1 MGSHYVVDRDL
12 MLRESSDKGS
22 PVVRKLQV
30 GEAFEGVD
38 EPKEVRPDSKL
49 CLCARS
55 LEDGKKGWISFVA
68 GPQTP
73 VKPWVPKYVC
83 KAAVPFTSA
92 LTAQGADS
100 VRKGEVGETFEAI
113 EGPTLDASTGLR
125 RIRCAT
131 AADGIVGW
139 VTLRGSDGVAFLEVA

>member
-1 MGSHYVVDRDL
+1 VVDREL
-12 MLRESSDKGS
+12 TLREGSDAGS
-22 PVVRKLQV
+22 AAVRKLQV

-55 LEDGKKGWISFVA
+55 LEDGKKGWISFTA

-73 VKPWVPKYVC
+73 VKPWVSKYVC
-83 KAAVPFTSA
+83 KAAVPFTASLA
-92 LTAQGADS
+92 AQGEDV
-100 VRKGEVGETFEAI
+100 VRKGEPGETFEAI
-113 EGPTLDASTGLR
+113 EGPTLDKSTGLR

-139 VTLRGSDGVAFLEVA
+139 ATLRGSDGVAFLEVA